1 VLALRQPRGVSAAE
15 VEVLAPNVL
24 SVRHWDRLLGG
35 ALYAATPRL
44 PWAQL
49 LRRTFAVDVLACLTC
64 GGQLRVLG
72 AVTEPTVALAILE
85 RLGLTSDVP
94 NPVRAR
100 DPTGDIEDA
109 EGAEG

>member
-1 VLALRQPRGVSAAE
+1 MSAVLALRQPRGVSPAE

-72 AVTEPTVALAILE
+72 AVLLTLARSRTASPGVLTV
-85 RLGLTSDVP
+85 RVDT
-94 NPVRAR
+94 
-100 DPTGDIEDA
+100 
-109 EGAEG
+109 